1 MYISNSIFQ
10 KIFRRIFPN
19 SSPRMLNKIKDNQ
32 KNIISK
38 TRISSSTF
46 IDHPRT
52 LELAENVYIG
62 HFNFIEASQ
71 GLKIDTGVQIT
82 SFITITTHSS
92 HQAIRLYGNAYSGSE
107 MLGYI
112 KGPIEIG
119 AYSFIGP
126 HATIMPNTKI
136 GKGCIVSA
144 YSYVKGE
151 FSDFSIIGGN
161 PAKVIGD
168 TRTLDASFLKEN
180 PSLKPNYDAWA
191 K

>member
-10 KIFRRIFPN
+10 KIFRRIFPM
-19 SSPRMLNKIKDNQ
+19 SRPRMLNNSRDNQ
-32 KNIISK
+32 KKTIPK

-46 IDHPRT
+46 IDHPLT
-52 LELAENVYIG
+52 LELGENVYIG
-62 HFNFIEASQ
+62 HFNFIEASH
-71 GLKIDTGVQIT
+71 GIKIDAGVQIT

-92 HQAIRLYGNAYSGSE
+92 HQAIRLYGNAYSGAD

-126 HATIMPNTKI
+126 HSTIMPDSKI
-136 GKGCIVSA
+136 GKGCIISA
-144 YSYVKGE
+144 YSYVKGV
-151 FSDFSIIGGN
+151 FPDFSIIGGN

-168 TRTLDASFLKEN
+168 TRTLDASFLNEN
-180 PSLKPNYDAWA
+180 PSLKANYDAWA

>member
-10 KIFRRIFPN
+10 KVFRRIFPN
-19 SSPRMLNKIKDNQ
+19 SRPRMLNKIKDNQ

-92 HQAIRLYGNAYSGSE
+92 HQAIRLYGNAYSGAD

-119 AYSFIGP
+119 AYSFSGP
-126 HATIMPNTKI
+126 HTTIMPNTKI

-151 FSDFSIIGGN
+151 FPDFSIIGGN

-180 PSLKPNYDAWA
+180 PSLKSNYDAWA

>member
-10 KIFRRIFPN
+10 KVFRRIFPN
-19 SSPRMLNKIKDNQ
+19 SRPRMLNKIKDNQ

-92 HQAIRLYGNAYSGSE
+92 HQAIRLYGNAYSGAD

-136 GKGCIVSA
+136 GKDRFESIDLLYQS
-144 YSYVKGE
+144 S
-151 FSDFSIIGGN
+151 FSSTSVNKNFESIY
-161 PAKVIGD
+161 
-168 TRTLDASFLKEN
+168 LL
-180 PSLKPNYDAWA
+180 
-191 K
+191 